1 MDNLYIIKAGS
12 STLYS
17 DGGFFREV
25 LEISRKGGKVLVVCG
40 GAKAIDK
47 EYQHQGEQV
56 EYLSLANGDQV
67 RYCNARHMSL
77 ILRAYNKRIGG
88 LIKLA
93 AQALGFSAYY
103 QAAGD
108 NQLVCGTLGK
118 PLKVSANGRSRI
130 VRDSLYGTF
139 SHAKCEVLRTL
150 LNSYDIVFLSPPIW
164 ENDAQQYINID
175 ADMLAAHLAVQLQAN
190 HLRFVTGTAGILRD
204 INDPTSTLQDV
215 YAQDELPVAGR
226 MKQKVRACKL
236 ALAQGVADIA
246 INGPHTLCGAAS
258 WFWRGADVSEP
269 MRLLNMM
276 VNISSISGDESVLA
290 QFIARRLAGTDIN
303 TSIDL
308 AGNLVLSKGHGPHTL
323 LMLGHLDTVPGLWQ
337 ADANAELISGR
348 GCVDAK
354 GCLANFIDVL
364 QHIEVPPHAR
374 LMVIGATE
382 EEVSSSKGAYYV
394 RDHYPA
400 DAVIIGEP
408 SGVTQV
414 AMGYY
419 GLLKISVTVRKS
431 MEHTAARD
439 AKTSIEHAYERV
451 SSLRAIMNDF
461 DNNNLS
467 NIISINHRHALAYE
481 ESQLIINFR
490 VSPEART
497 GYIAPLVALGGEDVC
512 IEILRSTPGHK
523 SSRANPLYRAFN
535 QAFNNALPDTPL
547 RAVVKKGT
555 CDMNTLATTWR
566 NVPFIAYGPGDS
578 ALDHTD
584 REVIHTDD
592 VLLARRVLKETV
604 SNWMQRVQEERNGL
618 AE

>member
-25 LEISRKGGKVLVVCG
+25 LEISRKGGKVLVICG

-47 EYQHQGEQV
+47 EYQHQGAEV

-77 ILRAYNKRIGG
+77 ILSAYNKRIGG
-88 LIKLA
+88 LIRLA

-103 QAAGD
+103 QVAGD

-139 SHAKCEVLRTL
+139 HQAKGEVLRSL
-150 LNSYDIVFLSPPIW
+150 LDNYDIVFLSPPIW
-164 ENDAQQYINID
+164 ENDLQQYINID
-175 ADMLAAHLAVQLQAN
+175 ADMLAAHLAVELKAN

-204 INDPTSTLQDV
+204 INDPTSTVQDI
-215 YAQDELPVAGR
+215 YADDTLPAAGR
-226 MKQKVRACKL
+226 MKQKVRACQL
-236 ALAQGVADIA
+236 ALAQGVCDIA
-246 INGPHTLCGAAS
+246 INGPHSLCGAAS
-258 WFWRGADVSEP
+258 WFWRGSGVSEP

-276 VNISSISGDESVLA
+276 VNISSISRDESVLA
-290 QFIARRLAGTDIN
+290 NFLARRLAGTDIN
-303 TSIDL
+303 ASIDQ
-308 AGNLVLSKGHGPHTL
+308 AGNLVLSKGSGPHTL
-323 LMLGHLDTVPGLWQ
+323 LMLGHLDTVPGLWR
-337 ADANAELISGR
+337 ADASAQWVSGR

-354 GCLANFIDVL
+354 GCLANFIEVL
-364 QHIEVPPHAR
+364 QQVEVPPHAR
-374 LMVIGATE
+374 LLVIGATE

-400 DAVIIGEP
+400 EAVIIGEP

-414 AMGYY
+414 AIGYY
-419 GLLKISVTVRKS
+419 GLLKIRITVRKG

-439 AKTSIEHAYERV
+439 AKTSIEHAYELV

-461 DNNNLS
+461 DSNNLS
-467 NIISINHRHALAYE
+467 NIIRVNHRHALAYE
-481 ESQLIINFR
+481 ETQLIINFR
-490 VSPEART
+490 VSPEARA
-497 GYIAPLVALGGEDVC
+497 GYIAPLEALNSEGISV
-512 IEILRSTPGHK
+512 EILRSTPGHK
-523 SSRANPLYRAFN
+523 SSRTNPLYRALN
-535 QAFNNALPDTPL
+535 QAFNKALPETPL

-584 REVIHTDD
+584 KEVIHTDD
-592 VLLARRVLKETV
+592 VLLARRILAATV
-604 SNWMQRVQEERNGL
+604 SNWMKSYKEVKDGR

>member
-17 DGGFFREV
+17 DSGFFREV
-25 LEISRKGGKVLVVCG
+25 LEMSRAGGKVLVICG
-40 GAKAIDK
+40 GANAIEK
-47 EYQHQGEQV
+47 EYQHRGEAV
-56 EYLSLANGDQV
+56 EYLSLASGDQV
-67 RYCNARHMSL
+67 RYCDARHMSL
-77 ILRAYNKRIGG
+77 ILSAYNKRIGG

-93 AQALGFSAYY
+93 AQALGFSAWY
-103 QAAGD
+103 QVAGD

-118 PLKVSANGRSRI
+118 PLKVTSNGRSRI

-139 SHAKCEVLRTL
+139 SRAKCDVLRTL
-150 LNSYDIVFLSPPIW
+150 LDSYDIVFLSPPIW
-164 ENDAQQYINID
+164 ESDIQQYINID
-175 ADMLAAHLAVQLQAN
+175 ADMLAAHLAVQLNAN
-190 HLRFVTGTAGILRD
+190 HLRFVTSTAGILRD
-204 INDPTSTLQDV
+204 IHDPASTLQDV
-215 YAQDELPVAGR
+215 YADEELPVAGR
-226 MKQKVRACKL
+226 MKQKVRACQL
-236 ALAQGVADIA
+236 ALAQGVGDIA
-246 INGPHTLCGAAS
+246 INGPHTLSGAAT
-258 WFWRGADVSEP
+258 WFWRGAGVGEP

-276 VNISSISGDESVLA
+276 VNISSISGDESVLS
-290 QFIARRLAGTDIN
+290 QFIARRVAGKDIHA
-303 TSIDL
+303 SIDQ
-308 AGNLVLSKGHGPHTL
+308 AGNLVLTKGSGPHTL
-323 LMLGHLDTVPGLWQ
+323 LMLGHLDTVPGLWR
-337 ADANAELISGR
+337 ADATPEFISGR

-364 QHIEVPPHAR
+364 QQVEVPPHAR

-400 DAVIIGEP
+400 EAVIIGEP

-414 AMGYY
+414 AIGYY
-419 GLLKISVTVRKS
+419 GLLKISVTVRKG

-451 SSLRAIMNDF
+451 SSLRGMMNDF
-461 DNNNLS
+461 DNNNVS
-467 NIISINHRHALAYE
+467 NIISITHRHALAYE

-490 VSPEART
+490 VSPEARP
-497 GYIAPLVALGGEDVC
+497 GYIESLTALSSENVK

-523 SSRANPLYRAFN
+523 SSRANPLYRALN
-535 QAFNNALPDTPL
+535 QAFSSALPDTPL
-547 RAVVKKGT
+547 RPVVKKGT

-584 REVIHTDD
+584 KEIIHTDD
-592 VLLARRVLKETV
+592 VLLARRILKATV
-604 SNWMQRVQEERNGL
+604 SNWMQSFAEVKHGL